1 MQWWVSREAG
11 GRDRGGGGYLELR
24 PRHSHVNTVVV
35 GPPLQ
40 VLLVVGVVYCVVEF
54 FVYLW

>member
-11 GRDRGGGGYLELR
+11 GRDRGGYLELR

-40 VLLVVGVVYCVVEF
+40 VLLVIGVVYCVVEF